1 MQLKNKREKFMEY
14 VRILCCGKENSELNV
29 ISFLL
34 DRMRS
39 ALGITIKNMNEVCFA
54 NFTQEEVDEE
64 NVEYREPFEIRCEFI
79 YQTKVCQMEAKRITN
94 AGKRYIHINVQYNE
108 EDDISLLE
116 SSIWYKFKE
125 KFIELLYEDYNQIFW
140 LADSQNMKIATD
152 LYSRL
157 HMLENYLREI
167 INSYMAIKYG
177 GDWFEKYSYE
187 DHMNKYLKFSEWFRK
202 SPYDLFKKVDN
213 HLYNLEIDDIF
224 VTLKAAKRKQIAN
237 AVKKALENIKKHEK
251 DKARKIAS
259 VELLESPSLWDEE
272 GFDEIFSKSV
282 VGRWKEDLS
291 KRRNMIAHNKMIC
304 RDMYN
309 DTIDTI
315 NYFQK
320 EFSKSEE
327 LLKRKIKSEET
338 LEVCRI
344 RSEAEEVMNLE
355 YCDIAPEL
363 LEEQDIIER
372 LNETDDFICLSGIID
387 DRMFH
392 ISEKIEDVLLS
403 LEYIMDGLHEETFFE
418 GDEFTRKDLLEKYIE
433 FGDNHYLYSTWKT
446 ILKEKVTKE
455 IYYLIEDGLQKHL
468 LSVKRKLEN
477 IKDSIFCADLNSFS
491 EGDIVRIK
499 DFDGN
504 EFVVNVSGWFCPE
517 RGSSNEIYVNW
528 IENGVNSIYGEIYI
542 SYGDY
547 EMTDDG
553 IPIPYLE
560 DKLIVKFSKVNNR
573 LEEII
578 DNIAEILNK
587 IENQYIELEI

>member
-1 MQLKNKREKFMEY
+1 MEY

-152 LYSRL
+152 LYGRL

-224 VTLKAAKRKQIAN
+224 VTLKAAKRK
-237 AVKKALENIKKHEK
+237 
-251 DKARKIAS
+251 
-259 VELLESPSLWDEE
+259 
-272 GFDEIFSKSV
+272 
-282 VGRWKEDLS
+282 
-291 KRRNMIAHNKMIC
+291 
-304 RDMYN
+304 
-309 DTIDTI
+309 
-315 NYFQK
+315 
-320 EFSKSEE
+320 
-327 LLKRKIKSEET
+327 
-338 LEVCRI
+338 
-344 RSEAEEVMNLE
+344 
-355 YCDIAPEL
+355 
-363 LEEQDIIER
+363 
-372 LNETDDFICLSGIID
+372 
-387 DRMFH
+387 
-392 ISEKIEDVLLS
+392 
-403 LEYIMDGLHEETFFE
+403 
-418 GDEFTRKDLLEKYIE
+418 
-433 FGDNHYLYSTWKT
+433 
-446 ILKEKVTKE
+446 
-455 IYYLIEDGLQKHL
+455 
-468 LSVKRKLEN
+468 
-477 IKDSIFCADLNSFS
+477 
-491 EGDIVRIK
+491 
-499 DFDGN
+499 
-504 EFVVNVSGWFCPE
+504 
-517 RGSSNEIYVNW
+517 
-528 IENGVNSIYGEIYI
+528 
-542 SYGDY
+542 
-547 EMTDDG
+547 
-553 IPIPYLE
+553 
-560 DKLIVKFSKVNNR
+560 
-573 LEEII
+573 
-578 DNIAEILNK
+578 
-587 IENQYIELEI
+587 